1 MIEKLKSI
9 LGEEYMVKDMQ
20 LGIEVYHLTNYGVNQ
35 ETYIKI
41 KNYINTWTLYEV
53 QRGESFEI
61 CEFENYNTA
70 ICGVYILSK
79 KIFEHPKGNTL
90 IKRELSKC
98 MEDDSDMII
107 RILAKEFNANLFS
120 LNNLKRGS
128 IILESVN
135 GFYDINYCGLNNEK
149 INIVSGR
156 TFSNA
161 VIVFYNYILILFEF
175 ENLIK
180 YITSIIQLSEEMKE
194 KLKYCYL
201 GK

>member
-9 LGEEYMVKDMQ
+9 LGKEYVVKEEQ
-20 LGIEVYHLTNYGVNQ
+20 LGIEVYRLTNYGVNQ

-41 KNYINTWTLYEV
+41 KNYVNTWTLYEV
-53 QRGESFEI
+53 QRGESFGI
-61 CEFENYNTA
+61 CEFEDYNTA
-70 ICGVYILSK
+70 ISGVYILSK
-79 KIFEHPKGNTL
+79 KIFEHPKRNTL
-90 IKRELSKC
+90 IRNELSKC

-107 RILAKEFNANLFS
+107 RILAKEFNEDLFS
-120 LNNLKRGS
+120 LNNSKRGA
-128 IILESVN
+128 ILLESVN

-156 TFSNA
+156 TFSKA
-161 VIVFYNYILILFEF
+161 VIVFYNYIRLLFEF

-180 YITSIIQLSEEMKE
+180 DIASIIQPSEGIKE
-194 KLKYCYL
+194 KLKHCYL

>member
-9 LGEEYMVKDMQ
+9 LGKEYVVKEEQ
-20 LGIEVYHLTNYGVNQ
+20 LGIEVYRLTNYGVNQ

-41 KNYINTWTLYEV
+41 KNYVNTWILYEV
-53 QRGESFEI
+53 QRGEIFEI
-61 CEFENYNTA
+61 CEFEDCNTA
-70 ICGVYILSK
+70 IYGVYILSK
-79 KIFEHPKGNTL
+79 KIFEHPKRNTL
-90 IKRELSKC
+90 IRNELSKC

-107 RILAKEFNANLFS
+107 RILAKEFNENLFS
-120 LNNLKRGS
+120 LNNSKRGA
-128 IILESVN
+128 ILLESVN

-149 INIVSGR
+149 INIVSER

-161 VIVFYNYILILFEF
+161 VIVFYNYIRLLFEF

-180 YITSIIQLSEEMKE
+180 DIASIIQPSEGIKE
-194 KLKYCYL
+194 KLKHCYL

>member
-9 LGEEYMVKDMQ
+9 LGKEYVVKEEQ

-41 KNYINTWTLYEV
+41 KNHINTWTLYEV
-53 QRGESFEI
+53 QRGEGFEI

-90 IKRELSKC
+90 IRRELSKC
-98 MEDDSDMII
+98 NEDNSDII
-107 RILAKEFNANLFS
+107 IQILEKEFNKKFFS
-120 LNNLKRGS
+120 LGNLKRGA

-135 GFYDINYCGLNNEK
+135 GFYDINYCGVNNEK

-161 VIVFYNYILILFEF
+161 VIVFYNYILLLFEF

-180 YITSIIQLSEEMKE
+180 YITSIIQLPKEIEE

-201 GK
+201 RK

>member
-9 LGEEYMVKDMQ
+9 LGKEYVIKETQ

-41 KNYINTWTLYEV
+41 KNYINNWTLYEV

-61 CEFENYNTA
+61 CEFENYNIA

-79 KIFEHPKGNTL
+79 KIFEHPKTNTL
-90 IKRELSKC
+90 IRRELSKC

-107 RILAKEFNANLFS
+107 RILAKEFNENLFS
-120 LNNLKRGS
+120 LNNLKRGA
-128 IILESVN
+128 IMLEGVN

-149 INIVSGR
+149 MNIVSGR

-161 VIVFYNYILILFEF
+161 VIVFYNYILLLFEF

-180 YITSIIQLSEEMKE
+180 YITSIIQISEETKE